1 MSSLSRKEPDS
12 GCIKGFQDLCWLRSQ
27 ECFMEEVAF
36 ELSFE
41 GQGDGRNE
49 DGDKHKVW
57 NGRRRWVGQFRAQ
70 DRKYLFLI

>member
-1 MSSLSRKEPDS
+1 
-12 GCIKGFQDLCWLRSQ
+12 
-27 ECFMEEVAF
+27 MEEVAF

-57 NGRRRWVGQFRAQ
+57 NGRRRWVGQSRAQ